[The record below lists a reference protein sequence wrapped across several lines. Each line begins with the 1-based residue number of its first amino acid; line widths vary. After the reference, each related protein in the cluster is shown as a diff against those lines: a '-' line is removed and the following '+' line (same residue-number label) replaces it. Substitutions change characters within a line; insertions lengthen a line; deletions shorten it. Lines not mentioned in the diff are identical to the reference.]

1 MERREFIKVG
11 AMAAPLLATPFN
23 QLNSKDLKSSEIDLP
38 PLPFKDEQSSLK
50 ITEIKMVTPIRKR
63 PWPEYEPSKG
73 SWAGRPHQSAT
84 PMSIYPRD
92 KVKSSLSGPVDLG
105 PTDVQITT
113 DKGITGIGYG
123 GPGAGFVIE
132 NHLTK
137 LLMGED
143 PFDVERLW
151 DIMWRSTLYYGR
163 KGMVVHAIS
172 AVDNA
177 LWDLIGKAL
186 NVPVYQLLGGKV
198 KDRIPAYC
206 TGNDLEQHVEFGFK
220 KLKYS
225 TPHAPVDGWEGLR
238 KNVELAERS
247 RRLLG
252 PDGEVMLDCWMSC
265 TEDYA
270 VEYAK
275 MLEPYRVYWM
285 EECLPPDDY
294 DGFRQLNKQIR
305 STRIA
310 TGEHI
315 YTRYGFQLLLEY
327 DCARIWQPDMRWCG
341 GLTEL
346 RRIAAM
352 AEANNIPLIP
362 HGGFRGGCMHFI
374 ISNTN
379 SQWCEIFMPPPGG
392 PREVYEMYE
401 EEYGITRGPE
411 GIYVTP
417 PDRPGFGF
425 EVEV

>member
-1 MERREFIKVG
+1 MERREFIKAG
-11 AMAAPLLATPFN
+11 AIAAPLLTTP
-23 QLNSKDLKSSEIDLP
+23 LNRVTAGDLNLQAAEPP
-38 PLPFKDEQSSLK
+38 PLPFRDEKSGLK
-50 ITEIKMVTPIRKR
+50 ITGIKMVSPRRKK
-63 PWPEYEPSKG
+63 PWPEYEPSEG
-73 SWAGRPHQSAT
+73 AWRGRPHQTAT
-84 PMSIYPRD
+84 PMSIYP
-92 KVKSSLSGPVDLG
+92 KYKINGSLSRPDDLG
-105 PTDVQITT
+105 PEVVQIST
-113 DKGITGIGYG
+113 DNGVSGIGYG

-186 NVPVYQLLGGKV
+186 NVPVYRLLGGKV

-206 TGNDLEQHVEFGFK
+206 TGNDFEHHVEFGFK
-220 KLKYS
+220 MLKYS

-238 KNVELAERS
+238 KNVELAERA
-247 RRLLG
+247 RKLLG
-252 PDGEVMLDCWMSC
+252 PDGEVMLDCWMSG
-265 TEDYA
+265 TEEYI

-275 MLEPYRVYWM
+275 ALEPYRVYWM
-285 EECLPPDDY
+285 EECLQPDDY
-294 DGFRQLNKQIR
+294 YGFRRLNKRIS
-305 STRIA
+305 STRIV

-315 YTRYGFQLLLEY
+315 YTRYGFQLLLDY
-327 DCARIWQPDMRWCG
+327 NCAKIWQPDMRWCG

-352 AEANNIPLIP
+352 AEANNIPLIA
-362 HGGFRGGCMHFI
+362 HGGFRAGCMHFI
-374 ISNTN
+374 ISNRN
-379 SQWCEIFMPPPGG
+379 SPWCEIFMPAPGG
-392 PREVYEMYE
+392 PGEVYELYE

-411 GIYVTP
+411 GIYVAP

-425 EVEV
+425 ELDV